1 MSGGELGAG
10 CAVEPALWKTDTEF
24 FPPCHGLKLLCS
36 FPGADK
42 SPEKVLLAGLPKE
55 QLVLER
61 WVSVGFGSRGQ
72 GCFCVESSLSHG
84 R

>member
-1 MSGGELGAG
+1 MENGYGI
-10 CAVEPALWKTDTEF
+10 
-24 FPPCHGLKLLCS
+24 FPSLRWAAPRELLCS

-42 SPEKVLLAGLPKE
+42 SPEKVLWLTGVPKE
-55 QLVLER
+55 QLVLQR

-72 GCFCVESSLSHG
+72 GWFRVESSLSHG